1 MTSIYYIAV
10 AMVAALIFNRIV
22 KKVRLPNVT
31 GYLVAGLVMG
41 PYGLKLISA
50 DAVDTMSVILT
61 VALGFIAF
69 SIGGEFKLEN
79 IKRIGRSVL
88 VITVFQSLGA
98 SVLVGL
104 TLIVFGFSVPLAITL
119 GSIAAAT
126 APAATLMVVRQYK
139 AKGPLTNMLLPV
151 VALDDAIGLVVFSV
165 CLSIA
170 HVMTDGSGFSA
181 AETFLTPLREISL
194 SLLAGAAIGVALSL
208 SLKVFHSS
216 ANRICLVVCA
226 VFLGTALA
234 GMYDLS
240 SLLVCMSI
248 GGAMANMAPDYAN
261 VLEINDKWTPPL
273 FLLFFVISGAQLDI
287 KVLPSVG
294 LLGVLY
300 ILSRAAGKYLGA
312 FCGAS
317 AMKAG
322 RNMRNYLGIMLLPQ
336 AGVAIG
342 MSQLVIMALPQY
354 GEQIRAVVLC
364 ATIVY
369 ELMGP
374 LATKFAL
381 IKAGEIKK
389 YQPQKQA
396 VYKT

>member
-10 AMVAALIFNRIV
+10 AMIAALIFNRIA

-31 GYLVAGLVMG
+31 GYLVAGLIIG
-41 PYGLKLISA
+41 PYGLKLFPA
-50 DAVDTMSVILT
+50 DAVDSVSVILS

-79 IKRIGRSVL
+79 LKRIGGSVL

-98 SVLVGL
+98 SVMVALALVA
-104 TLIVFGFSVPLAITL
+104 FGFSLPLAITL

-139 AKGPLTNMLLPV
+139 AKGPLTEMLLPV

-181 AETFLTPLREISL
+181 VSTFLVPLREICFSFL
-194 SLLAGAAIGVALSL
+194 VGAAIGAALAL

-216 ANRICLVVCA
+216 ANRVCLVVCA

-248 GGAMANMAPDYAN
+248 GGAMANMAHDYAKL
-261 VLEINDKWTPPL
+261 LEINDSWTPPL

-294 LLGVLY
+294 LLGVIY

-312 FCGAS
+312 FCGAA

-342 MSQLVIMALPQY
+342 MSQLVIAALPQY

-369 ELMGP
+369 ELLGP

-381 IKAGEIKK
+381 IKTGEINK

-396 VYKT
+396 E